1 MVCEHTTYTP
11 TDRYRSVDK
20 SVYGRGGG
28 PPLPYTQMYTVAG
41 TEAQRAGAATVYIF
55 GSADANRQ
63 PHHRTP
69 GTLSYYSPTIAILI
83 FTSSG
88 AQATLSG
95 FEPSCYG
102 PRLACQI

>member
-1 MVCEHTTYTP
+1 MSTHDVQS
-11 TDRYRSVDK
+11 TDRYRSVDLEI
-20 SVYGRGGG
+20 VYTGGG
-28 PPLPYTQMYTVAG
+28 GSPLPYTQMYTVAG
-41 TEAQRAGAATVYIF
+41 TEAQRAGAATVYIS

-69 GTLSYYSPTIAILI
+69 GTLSYYSLTIAMLI

-102 PRLACQI
+102 PRLVCQI

>member
-1 MVCEHTTYTP
+1 MYTA
-11 TDRYRSVDK
+11 
-20 SVYGRGGG
+20 GGG
-28 PPLPYTQMYTVAG
+28 GSPLPYTQMYTVAG

-69 GTLSYYSPTIAILI
+69 GTLSYYSLTIAMLI

-102 PRLACQI
+102 PRLVCQI